1 MVGRHAARGGREPE
15 GSDDGGQDPVSR
27 EALGPEGGAG
37 EDDDLGGGSGPP
49 WWERLE
55 DRGAEA
61 APWPLRVVPAE
72 DPLPGLDLPVD
83 SGDGPADGPA
93 VAPVVP
99 GWTVQRLL
107 GRGGSGEVW
116 RAVEEATGEAAALKV
131 LRTSV
136 PVDEAARARL
146 RDEAALAAALGG
158 PHLVRLRGVTETAAT
173 VASPPRPVLVLE
185 HALGGSLGALVAARG
200 ALDAGEVVT
209 LLVPL
214 AGALADLHAS
224 GVVHGDVSPGN
235 VLFAEDGRPLLAD
248 LGTAGLVAAAPAAGG
263 GPPLVELTPGY
274 ADPQRLA
281 GAPATPAGDVHAL
294 AACAWHAL
302 AALAPGPV
310 SQRPPLVVLRPDL
323 PRPLVDLLEDCLEA
337 DPERRPDARALA
349 SRAWGCAA
357 AEPVRLVPTDPGAP
371 PDEVVTHRV
380 RAAAR
385 RSATSPDA
393 APSDGTSRRRRRR
406 SRRGAPGA
414 RRRPSAP
421 TAVLA
426 AAGAAAVVALVALVA
441 PLVLPDDGASAA
453 GAPGA
458 PSSAAGP
465 AETPEGRAA
474 APAATSAGGA
484 TAEPPAGPVGGPVA
498 DPTAASGAGDAV
510 AEPGGEDVV
519 ADPATDDPVAAVTAL
534 AALRD
539 RGFATRDAAPLE
551 RASAA
556 GSPALA
562 ADMAELEALTR
573 RGARLAGL
581 ETVVLRAERAPVPD
595 GAGANPDDVLVDVVT
610 RSSAHRLVADDGGVL
625 AVVAQGL
632 DVPARLR
639 LVRQEEGWEV
649 QEVLAPS

>member
-1 MVGRHAARGGREPE
+1 MGRHAARGGREPE
-15 GSDDGGQDPVSR
+15 GSDDGGEDPTSR
-27 EALGPEGGAG
+27 VGPGPDRGAG

-55 DRGAEA
+55 DRGVEA

-72 DPLPGLDLPVD
+72 EALPGLDPPVTAD
-83 SGDGPADGPA
+83 DGPADEPA

-116 RAVEEATGEAAALKV
+116 RALEEATGEAAALKV

-136 PVDEAARARL
+136 PADEAVRARL

-173 VASPPRPVLVLE
+173 AGAPARPVLVLE

-302 AALAPGPV
+302 AALTPGPA

-385 RSATSPDA
+385 RDAASPDA
-393 APSDGTSRRRRRR
+393 APPDGTRRRRRR
-406 SRRGAPGA
+406 SRRAAPGE

-421 TAVLA
+421 TAVLV
-426 AAGAAAVVALVALVA
+426 AAGAAAVVALGALLV
-441 PLVLPDDGASAA
+441 PLVLPDAGASAA

-458 PSSAAGP
+458 SPSAAGP
-465 AETPEGRAA
+465 AETPTQQPGGTAS
-474 APAATSAGGA
+474 PAALPTRPTASAVGPS
-484 TAEPPAGPVGGPVA
+484 AEPPADPAAGAAGAPVA
-498 DPTAASGAGDAV
+498 DA
-510 AEPGGEDVV
+510 
-519 ADPATDDPVAAVTAL
+519 ATDDPVAAVTAL

-539 RGFATRDAAPLE
+539 RGFATRDAGPLE

-562 ADMAELEALTR
+562 ADMDELEALAR

-595 GAGANPDDVLVDVVT
+595 AAGTSTDDVLVDVVT
-610 RSSAHRLVADDGGVL
+610 RSSAHRLVADDGSVL
-625 AVVAQGL
+625 AVVAEGQ

-639 LVRQEEGWEV
+639 LVRQEDGWAV
-649 QEVLAPS
+649 QEVLSPS

>member
-15 GSDDGGQDPVSR
+15 GSDDGGQGPASR
-27 EALGPEGGAG
+27 EGLGPDRGAG
-37 EDDDLGGGSGPP
+37 EEDDLGGSSGPP

-72 DPLPGLDLPVD
+72 EPLPGLDLPVD
-83 SGDGPADGPA
+83 SGDGPAEGPA

-146 RDEAALAAALGG
+146 RDEAALAAALDG
-158 PHLVRLRGVTETAAT
+158 PHLVRLQGVTETAAT
-173 VASPPRPVLVLE
+173 AASPPRPVLVLE

-281 GAPATPAGDVHAL
+281 GASATPAGDVHAL

-302 AALAPGPV
+302 AALPPGPV

-385 RSATSPDA
+385 RGAASPDA
-393 APSDGTSRRRRRR
+393 APSEGTGRRRRRR
-406 SRRGAPGA
+406 SRRGAAGG

-426 AAGAAAVVALVALVA
+426 AAGAAAVVALVALLV
-441 PLVLPDDGASAA
+441 PLVLPDAGASAA

-465 AETPEGRAA
+465 TGTPTQPGGTAS
-474 APAATSAGGA
+474 PAARPARPTASAAGP
-484 TAEPPAGPVGGPVA
+484 TAEPPADPAVDPPEGLVA
-498 DPTAASGAGDAV
+498 DPS
-510 AEPGGEDVV
+510 
-519 ADPATDDPVAAVTAL
+519 TDDPVAAVTAL

-573 RGARLAGL
+573 RGERLAGL
-581 ETVVLRAERAPVPD
+581 ETVVVRAERAPVPD
-595 GAGANPDDVLVDVVT
+595 GAGASTDDVLVDVVT
-610 RSSAHRLVADDGGVL
+610 RSAAHRLVADDGNVL
-625 AVVAQGL
+625 AVVAEGQ

-639 LVRQEEGWEV
+639 LVRREDGWAV